1 MIESHKNIS
10 HIGIDFGTTNSLLV
24 SYNKDTNEFTYLS
37 SQKKGRAPISSTVW
51 FTDNRI
57 VVGDEARKNIHQYS
71 GIDGHHFEKSI
82 KLRLGTD
89 YEANIFGEKVL
100 PKDIASY
107 IISNLRS
114 QALTILKEDAES
126 IDLRQAV
133 FTVPIKFS
141 GKARRDLRAAAN
153 KAGIE
158 VTTFIHEP
166 FAAVVGYYFT
176 KETRSFDE
184 IMSELSSLDGR
195 YVLTFDWGGGTLDVT
210 VVKIED
216 GKMNELGR
224 AELTGLAGDKFDELI
239 ADWAWNKFKDKLE
252 KGKYQESYLE
262 QHKKKKWDKLLAIA
276 EDCKIQ
282 LSEEEEVYFTL
293 EDVLPDEE
301 DVWLDEL
308 LTREE
313 FSLLVSLYIDMALE
327 RVDLAIKNAGINSI
341 NIAEVLL
348 TGGTCSIPAVQERMK
363 KKFGNR
369 VEVLKNANTV
379 IAEGAAVISELK
391 WDPYLTKDFQIEL
404 SNGGLYSL
412 IEKGTRIFRGSNFD
426 KKETFTC
433 VDQRSGNARLIFS
446 EGIDQKQDKVLSIMN
461 IPVSKEGLKYGDEIY
476 LKLTIDKDIVLTLE
490 ANNTMKTRESGTIK
504 KTVEIYDLCFGLDIR

>member
-1 MIESHKNIS
+1 MATS

-24 SYNKDTNEFTYLS
+24 SYDKAKNRFRYLS
-37 SQKKGRAPISSTVW
+37 GKEPISSTVW

-57 VVGDEARKNIHQYS
+57 IVGDEARKNIYQYS
-71 GIDGHHFEKSI
+71 GMDGHHFEKSI
-82 KLRLGTD
+82 KLRLDTD

-100 PKDIASY
+100 PKDIAAH

-114 QALTILKEDAES
+114 RAISLLKEDAES

-141 GKARRDLRAAAN
+141 GKARRNLRAAAN
-153 KAGIE
+153 IAGIE

-184 IMSELSSLDGR
+184 IISELRALDGR

-239 ADWAWNKFKDKLE
+239 ANWAWNKFKDKIE
-252 KGKYQESYLE
+252 KGKYQDAYLE

-276 EDCKIQ
+276 ESCKIE
-282 LSEEEEVYFTL
+282 LSDEEEVYFTL

-313 FSLLVSLYIDMALE
+313 FSSLVDSYIDLAIDS
-327 RVDLAIKNAGINSI
+327 VDLAIKNAGINSI

-369 VEVLKNANTV
+369 VEILKNANTV
-379 IAEGAAVISELK
+379 IAEGAAVISELD
-391 WDPYLTKDFQIEL
+391 WDPYLTKDFQVEL
-404 SNGGLYSL
+404 SNGGYYPL
-412 IEKGTRIFRGSNFD
+412 IENGKRISRGGSFT
-426 KKETFTC
+426 KEETFAC
-433 VDQRSGNARLIFS
+433 IDQRNGNARLIFS
-446 EGIDQKQDKVLSIMN
+446 EGVDQRQEKILSIMN
-461 IPVSKEGLKYGDEIY
+461 IPVSMEGFKYGDEIF
-476 LKLTIDKDIVLTLE
+476 LKLTIDKNIVLKLE
-490 ANNTMKTRESGTIK
+490 ANNTMKTRDSGTIRK
-504 KTVEIYDLCFGLDIR
+504 SVEVYDLCFGLDIR